1 MQIQGIT
8 PSDLVE
14 WLASGLVS
22 AGLTIEK
29 LEDDDDITFVM
40 FSKNGVRGVFA
51 TGVSGSI
58 VCSPVVIVGNN
69 RALVVQMVD
78 KVRRAMS

>member
-1 MQIQGIT
+1 VQIQDIT
-8 PSDLVE
+8 PVDLVE
-14 WLASGLVS
+14 WVASGLVS

-29 LEDDDDITFVM
+29 LEDDDEITFVM
-40 FSKNGVRGVFA
+40 FSKFGLRGVFA

-69 RALVVQMVD
+69 RAAVVQMVD
-78 KVRRAMS
+78 KIRMSMS